1 MEEPNWRAIA
11 LDTKNHNQEAR
22 IQAAFH
28 LEHEPDD
35 EACHILGKGL
45 QTDPSPI
52 VRHEFAFSL
61 GETANPKI
69 ASAYLMEAVE
79 NDPNIFVRHEAV
91 LALATLGKKEFIP
104 FIQKFINDPEPEMA
118 ESAVIA
124 LQRIQQTGY

>member
-1 MEEPNWRAIA
+1 MAEQNWRAIA
-11 LDTKNHNQEAR
+11 LDVKNYNQESR

-28 LEHEPDD
+28 LENQPDD

-69 ASAYLMEAVE
+69 AGPYLMEAVE
-79 NDPNIFVRHEAV
+79 HDKNIFVRHEAV
-91 LALATLGKKEFIP
+91 LALATLGKEEFIP
-104 FIQKFINDPEPEMA
+104 FITKFINDPEPEMA
-118 ESAVIA
+118 ESAQIA
-124 LQRIQQTGY
+124 LQRIQQTGH